1 MQLALET
8 STWDLHLDRTGN
20 IATLSDAVA
29 LLSQRIQCRLQT
41 FRGECFLDRSV
52 GVPYFSEIMKKNP
65 DLGRIRSLL
74 AAVIAGVEGAKKV
87 LSLDL
92 QFAAST
98 RTLTVRFR
106 VQGTSG
112 EIAEGAI

>member
-8 STWDLHLDRTGN
+8 STWDLHLDNTGN

-41 FRGECFLDRSV
+41 FRGECFLDRSI
-52 GVPYFSEIMKKNP
+52 GVPYYSEVMKKNP

-74 AAVIAGVEGAKKV
+74 ASVIAGVDGVMKV

-92 QFAAST
+92 RFTAST
-98 RTLTVRFR
+98 RTLSVRFR
-106 VQGTSG
+106 VQGASG
-112 EIAEGAI
+112 EIAEGAL